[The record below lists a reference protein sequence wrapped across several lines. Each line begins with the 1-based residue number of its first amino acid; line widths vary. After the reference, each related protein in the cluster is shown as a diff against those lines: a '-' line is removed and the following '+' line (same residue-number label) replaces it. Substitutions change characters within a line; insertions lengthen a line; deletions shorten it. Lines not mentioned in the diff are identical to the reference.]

1 MRVVSYILAA
11 TLAATVPAAAF
22 ADDPNDPEMR
32 SAAARAQD
40 KEMVRELNRRQLEAV
55 RERDARYAK
64 GWNEWREY
72 QANGGSRSHERANA
86 EYAERRADYEREMAE
101 WRRAVAA
108 CRAGDYSAC
117 D

>member
-1 MRVVSYILAA
+1 ILAA
-11 TLAATVPAAAF
+11 AVAATMPAAAL

-40 KEMVRELNRRQLEAV
+40 REMVRELNRRQLEEV

-64 GWNEWREY
+64 GWREWR
-72 QANGGSRSHERANA
+72 AHKAGGGNA
-86 EYAERRADYEREMAE
+86 DADYAKRRAQYEREMAE